1 MYFNPNIKR
10 NLIDKDYEIPHR
22 FNGLQ
27 KVMYH
32 DFHYGSLPL
41 DLEKYDKISMAHSI
55 ESREPFLDYRIVCL
69 MFSLPINYKLNS
81 NETKII
87 LKKVMKEKL
96 PNAVLNRK
104 LKKGHGLDYDRFDLL
119 FKKMINEIVFSND
132 FKNDELFNFKL
143 IEKHIKNNTI
153 SYKLLFR
160 YIQAYLLKKYLC

>member
-1 MYFNPNIKR
+1 MKQN
-10 NLIDKDYEIPHR
+10 
-22 FNGLQ
+22 
-27 KVMYH
+27 
-32 DFHYGSLPL
+32 
-41 DLEKYDKISMAHSI
+41 
-55 ESREPFLDYRIVCL
+55 
-69 MFSLPINYKLNS
+69 NS
-81 NETKII
+81 Q
-87 LKKVMKEKL
+87 KVMKEKL

-160 YIQAYLLKKYLC
+160 YIQAYLLKVSM